1 VRVRLKNLHRVKKK
15 LANGKVKIFTYLR
28 GSRTALPG
36 AEGSPEF
43 MAAYYNAVTEL
54 TVKQKAAAV
63 SDDKVMKLI
72 ANFKASSE
80 YTGLKLKT
88 RKDYL
93 IYIKLIEE
101 EFGDMPREALLDP
114 EARKEFKTF
123 RDKFAANARKAD
135 MVWTVLKRIF
145 NVAIDDGL
153 LKINPCARGGR
164 IYQSDRNEKLWT
176 EDHLCKLFAVC
187 SKEIREAVIT
197 ALWTGQRQ
205 GLCLRMSK
213 KAYNQE
219 TGKIEVLVESK
230 GRKRRSAKRMSIPV
244 GEPLK
249 KMLDGIDW
257 NSDATTIL
265 TNTRGTPWTEDGFRT
280 SFGKA
285 CQAAGIGGAFGEEN
299 DLHFHDLRGTAVTR
313 LALAGCS
320 VEEIAAITGHGL
332 KTVHDMLDRHYL
344 GGQAKLAEQAIAKL
358 EARTKT
364 GQIL

>member
-1 VRVRLKNLHRVKKK
+1 
-15 LANGKVKIFTYLR
+15 
-28 GSRTALPG
+28 
-36 AEGSPEF
+36 
-43 MAAYYNAVTEL
+43 
-54 TVKQKAAAV
+54 
-63 SDDKVMKLI
+63 
-72 ANFKASSE
+72 
-80 YTGLKLKT
+80 
-88 RKDYL
+88 
-93 IYIKLIEE
+93 
-101 EFGDMPREALLDP
+101 MPRAALLDP
-114 EARKEFKTF
+114 EVRKEFKMF
-123 RDKFAANARKAD
+123 REKFAANPRKAD

-164 IYQSDRNEKLWT
+164 LYQSDRNEKLWT
-176 EDHLCKLFAVC
+176 EDHLSRLFAVC

-205 GLCLRMSK
+205 GLCLKMSK
-213 KAYNQE
+213 KAYNPRRE
-219 TGKIEVLVESK
+219 RLRCRSK
-230 GRKRRSAKRMSIPV
+230 ARVVSGRSPKRMSIPV

-249 KMLDGIDW
+249 KMLDGVDW

-265 TNTRGTPWTEDGFRT
+265 TNTRGKPWTEDGFRT

-285 CQAAGIGGAFGEEN
+285 CHAVGIGPAFGDDN

-332 KTVHDMLDRHYL
+332 KTVHYMLDRHYL